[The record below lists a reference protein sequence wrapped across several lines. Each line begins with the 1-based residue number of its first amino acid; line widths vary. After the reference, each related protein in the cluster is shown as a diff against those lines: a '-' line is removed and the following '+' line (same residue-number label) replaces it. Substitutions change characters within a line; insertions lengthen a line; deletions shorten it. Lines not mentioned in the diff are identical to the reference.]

1 MELWKTLKSLG
12 MKSGKV
18 NQSKIALK
26 NDDAIQF
33 EPTKNDYIFKD
44 FYSDFTGNLVRK
56 LLVAFD
62 KFNNNLTKQYYMNIG
77 KSCHNFE
84 LCNAKLET
92 IKKILV
98 CLDASKAPGFD
109 RIYLEFLR
117 DCAEV
122 LALLLCNP
130 VNLSI
135 EQSLFPD

>member
-1 MELWKTLKSLG
+1 

-18 NQSKIALK
+18 NQSKNALK
-26 NDDAIQF
+26 SDDAIQF
-33 EPTKNDYIFKD
+33 EPTKNENIFND
-44 FYSDFTGNLVRK
+44 FYSDLAGNLVRK

-62 KFNNNLTKQYYMNIG
+62 KFNNNLTKQYYMNME
-77 KSCHNFE
+77 KNCHNFE

-109 RIYLEFLR
+109 RISLEFLKNG
-117 DCAEV
+117 AEV
-122 LALLLCNP
+122 LALPLCNP

-135 EQSLFPD
+135 EQPLFPD

>member
-1 MELWKTLKSLG
+1 

-18 NQSKIALK
+18 NQSKNALK
-26 NDDAIQF
+26 SDDAIQF
-33 EPTKNDYIFKD
+33 EPTKNENIFND
-44 FYSDFTGNLVRK
+44 FYSDLAGNLVRK

-62 KFNNNLTKQYYMNIG
+62 KFNNNLTKQYYMNME
-77 KSCHNFE
+77 KNCHNFE

-109 RIYLEFLR
+109 RISLEFLKNG
-117 DCAEV
+117 AEV
-122 LALLLCNP
+122 LALPLCNP

>member
-1 MELWKTLKSLG
+1 

-18 NQSKIALK
+18 NQSKNALK
-26 NDDAIQF
+26 SDDAIQF
-33 EPTKNDYIFKD
+33 EPTKNENIFND
-44 FYSDFTGNLVRK
+44 FYSDLAGNLVRK

-62 KFNNNLTKQYYMNIG
+62 KFNNNLTKQYYMNME

-109 RIYLEFLR
+109 RISLEFLKM
-117 DCAEV
+117 V
-122 LALLLCNP
+122 QK
-130 VNLSI
+130 S
-135 EQSLFPD
+135 

>member
-1 MELWKTLKSLG
+1 

-18 NQSKIALK
+18 NQSKNALK
-26 NDDAIQF
+26 SDDAIQF
-33 EPTKNDYIFKD
+33 EPTKNENIFND
-44 FYSDFTGNLVRK
+44 FYSDLAGNLVRK

-62 KFNNNLTKQYYMNIG
+62 KFNNNLTKQYYMNME

-109 RIYLEFLR
+109 RISLEFLKNG
-117 DCAEV
+117 AEV
-122 LALLLCNP
+122 LALPLCNP

-135 EQSLFPD
+135 EQSFFPD

>member
-1 MELWKTLKSLG
+1 

-18 NQSKIALK
+18 NQSKNALK
-26 NDDAIQF
+26 SDDATQF
-33 EPTKNDYIFKD
+33 EPTKNENICND
-44 FYSDFTGNLVRK
+44 FYSDLAGNLVRK

-62 KFNNNLTKQYYMNIG
+62 KFNNNLTKQYYMNME

-84 LCNAKLET
+84 LCNPKLET

-109 RIYLEFLR
+109 RISLEFLKNG
-117 DCAEV
+117 AEV
-122 LALLLCNP
+122 LALPLCNP